1 MAYMC
6 IQEKKVSA
14 IQREAEKI
22 KVDIDK
28 LKAEVRCF
36 PLVITSSN
44 FVGFGSLLIN
54 C

>member
-1 MAYMC
+1 MTYVC

-28 LKAEVRCF
+28 LKAETRCF

-44 FVGFGSLLIN
+44 FVFWFSID
-54 C
+54 

>member
-28 LKAEVRCF
+28 LKAEMRCF
-36 PLVITSSN
+36 TLVISSSN
-44 FVGFGSLLIN
+44 FVSWFSID
-54 C
+54 